1 MAPGYWGH
9 SQDGSIY
16 DQLVA
21 EERRSAARAAGRRVG
36 DLLEAQAL
44 EAALAAS
51 RPQQDEARPETPTTL
66 ESESGDSSDEEA
78 LVPLFEDAQTTLA
91 CDDVDDDASLCYK
104 CPRSSPCACWA
115 TAR

>member
-1 MAPGYWGH
+1 MAPNRGFWGRGTT
-9 SQDGSIY
+9 QDGSIY

-51 RPQQDEARPETPTTL
+51 RPQQDEARPETPTTITGTP
-66 ESESGDSSDEEA
+66 ERCASKSSSKHH
-78 LVPLFEDAQTTLA
+78 L
-91 CDDVDDDASLCYK
+91 
-104 CPRSSPCACWA
+104 
-115 TAR
+115 

>member
-1 MAPGYWGH
+1 MAPNRGFWGRGTT
-9 SQDGSIY
+9 QDASIY

-66 ESESGDSSDEEA
+66 QESESGDSSDEEA
-78 LVPLFEDAQTTLA
+78 
-91 CDDVDDDASLCYK
+91 
-104 CPRSSPCACWA
+104 
-115 TAR
+115 